1 MTGEPFDDLAGL
13 DVMDEP
19 RVAPVGG
26 LRSLWD
32 ARHTFI
38 ALAIVPGVVACNW
51 LIAGWQPASAG
62 VITLIV
68 LVSLV
73 QVLVIASYLPLRG
86 DAKLVRT
93 HGALPVLAIFA
104 ASMLLSE
111 IDRSLS
117 MGAVALTLAATGA
130 VFRFFAGTYED

>member
-1 MTGEPFDDLAGL
+1 MTGEPYDDLAGL
-13 DVMDEP
+13 DVVDEP
-19 RVAPVGG
+19 RVAPIGG

-38 ALAIVPGVVACNW
+38 ALAILPGAFASNW
-51 LIAGWQPASAG
+51 LIAGWQPDSAG
-62 VITLIV
+62 VTLIV

-86 DAKLVRT
+86 EAKLVRT

-117 MGAVALTLAATGA
+117 LGAVALTLAATGA

>member
-32 ARHTFI
+32 ARHTFV
-38 ALAIVPGVVACNW
+38 ALAILPGVFASNW

-62 VITLIV
+62 ITLIV

-86 DAKLVRT
+86 DARLVRS

-117 MGAVALTLAATGA
+117 LGAVALTLAATGA
-130 VFRFFAGTYED
+130 VFRFFAGTFED

>member
-1 MTGEPFDDLAGL
+1 MTGDPFDDLAGL
-13 DVMDEP
+13 DVLDEP

-32 ARHTFI
+32 ARHTFV
-38 ALAIVPGVVACNW
+38 ALAILPGVFASNW
-51 LIAGWQPASAG
+51 LIAGWQRSPGA
-62 VITLIV
+62 ITLIV
-68 LVSLV
+68 IVSLI
-73 QVLVIASYLPLRG
+73 QVLVIASYLPMRG

-93 HGALPVLAIFA
+93 RGALPVLAVFA

-111 IDRSLS
+111 LERSISL
-117 MGAVALTLAATGA
+117 GAVALTLAATGA

>member
-1 MTGEPFDDLAGL
+1 MTGEPYDDLAGL
-13 DVMDEP
+13 DVVDEP
-19 RVAPVGG
+19 RVAPIGG

-38 ALAIVPGVVACNW
+38 TLAILPGVFASNW
-51 LIAGWQPASAG
+51 LIAGWQSASAG
-62 VITLIV
+62 ITLIV

-111 IDRSLS
+111 IDRSISL
-117 MGAVALTLAATGA
+117 GVVALTLAATGA

>member
-1 MTGEPFDDLAGL
+1 M
-13 DVMDEP
+13 VDEP
-19 RVAPVGG
+19 RVAPGGG

-32 ARHTFI
+32 ARHTFV
-38 ALAIVPGVVACNW
+38 ALAILPGVFASNW
-51 LIAGWQPASAG
+51 LIAGWQPTSAG
-62 VITLIV
+62 ITLIV

-86 DAKLVRT
+86 DARLVRT

-111 IDRSLS
+111 LDRSISL
-117 MGAVALTLAATGA
+117 GAVALTLAATGA
-130 VFRFFAGTYED
+130 VFRFFAGTYDD

>member
-1 MTGEPFDDLAGL
+1 MTGEPYDDLAGL
-13 DVMDEP
+13 DVVDEP
-19 RVAPVGG
+19 RVAPGGG

-32 ARHTFI
+32 ARHTFV
-38 ALAIVPGVVACNW
+38 ALAILPGVFASNW
-51 LIAGWQPASAG
+51 LIAGWQPTSAG
-62 VITLIV
+62 ITLIV

-86 DAKLVRT
+86 DARLVRT

-111 IDRSLS
+111 LDRSISL
-117 MGAVALTLAATGA
+117 GAVALTLAATGA

>member
-13 DVMDEP
+13 DLVDEP

-32 ARHTFI
+32 ARHTFV
-38 ALAIVPGVVACNW
+38 ALAILPGVFASNW
-51 LIAGWQPASAG
+51 LIAGWQPSSAG
-62 VITLIV
+62 ITLIV
-68 LVSLV
+68 LVSVV
-73 QVLVIASYLPLRG
+73 QVLVIASYLPLHG
-86 DAKLVRT
+86 DHKLVRT

-111 IDRSLS
+111 LERSISL
-117 MGAVALTLAATGA
+117 GAVALTLAATGA